1 MDPGGSADVSVRPA
15 RQADATAVAEV
26 QLQTWRSGYA
36 EILPPDVLDA
46 ISVAEAEARWRDA
59 VIAPPSRA
67 HGLLV
72 ALHGGRLVGFVAFG
86 PGDDEDAARH
96 TAELFELLV
105 GPGFQQAG
113 HGSRLLAA
121 AVDQLENEGFARVVT
136 WRFEADEPAQQF
148 LRSAGWALDGSRR
161 TLDAGTAEIV
171 QVRLHTEIG
180 VSASPV

>member
-1 MDPGGSADVSVRPA
+1 MDPGGAADVSVRPA
-15 RQADATAVAEV
+15 RSADASAIAEV

-36 EILPPDVLDA
+36 EILPSELLDA
-46 ISVAEAEARWRDA
+46 IPVADAEARWRDA

-86 PGDDEDAARH
+86 PGEDEDTADDS
-96 TAELFELLV
+96 AELFEILV

-113 HGSRLLAA
+113 HGSRLLSA
-121 AVDQLENEGFARVVT
+121 AVDRLEAEGFGRVVA

-161 TLDAGTAEIV
+161 TLDVGGDEIV

-180 VSASPV
+180 VSVSPL